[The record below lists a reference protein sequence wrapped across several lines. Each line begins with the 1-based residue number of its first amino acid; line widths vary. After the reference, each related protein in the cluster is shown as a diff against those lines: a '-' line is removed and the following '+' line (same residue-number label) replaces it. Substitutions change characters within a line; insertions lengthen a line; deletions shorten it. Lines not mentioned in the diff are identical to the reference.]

1 MKKQKLKPIPK
12 NPITKILKRIDKL
25 NDDLLTYEDLF
36 TDNVKEIYDLAGAD
50 TNQLVS
56 TVESLSKSRN
66 SRNCS
71 LVLVLIKGKVRC

>member
-1 MKKQKLKPIPK
+1 MKQQKLKPIPK
-12 NPITKILKRIDKL
+12 QQVIKVLKRIDKL

-36 TDNVKEIYDLAGAD
+36 TDNVREIYDLAGAD